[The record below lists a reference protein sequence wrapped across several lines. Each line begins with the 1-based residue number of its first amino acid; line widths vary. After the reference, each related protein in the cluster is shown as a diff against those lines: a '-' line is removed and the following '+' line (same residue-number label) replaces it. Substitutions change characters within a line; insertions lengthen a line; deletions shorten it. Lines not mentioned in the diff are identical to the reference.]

1 MKINNEVLSEFERV
15 ISQYF
20 YNYRIQIHYFRRNHK
35 YYVSCDGMNSAD
47 DYMAEEIGYA
57 LVKAGKLVHSLNRV
71 NMSSS
76 YKYWDRETDMY
87 TGDKDMDLDKIN
99 DDLYSILSSDSDT
112 FTAEII
118 SYLKEWEE

>member
-99 DDLYSILSSDSDT
+99 DDLYSISCVNIDITSSNSV
-112 FTAEII
+112 
-118 SYLKEWEE
+118 S